1 MRRARL
7 IVRRRAL
14 VRAAIAGG
22 GLAALEAE
30 QRAPPVVAPGSMP
43 ELRVPELRVPEVRV
57 PELRV
62 EQLEQ
67 LAELRARG
75 ILTDEEFAAEK
86 KRILGD

>member
-1 MRRARL
+1 MRKARL

-30 QRAPPVVAPGSMP
+30 QRAPPVVALGPMP
-43 ELRVPELRVPEVRV
+43 ERGVPERGV

-86 KRILGD
+86 KRILGG